1 LVINNLPSA
10 TLDPKGV
17 EMARVI
23 DGTKVASHGLFYME
37 GAGGSSVEVADAE
50 AAALRVEDAAALR
63 LEDAAALRLEDER
76 HQAVSPWK
84 KREAKR
90 GRVAVPWR
98 QSATATLKTLS
109 AMFEES

>member
-1 LVINNLPSA
+1 
-10 TLDPKGV
+10 
-17 EMARVI
+17 MARVI

-76 HQAVSPWK
+76 QPSCFALEEERGEAWK
-84 KREAKR
+84 GGGAMAAERDR
-90 GRVAVPWR
+90 N
-98 QSATATLKTLS
+98 LKNS
-109 AMFEES
+109 QRNV